1 MGLGLFMA
9 TVYTSALALGTER
22 IKGND
27 LGVST
32 MILIGT
38 TGGIITPAIVGMVAE
53 TAGIRMGMGV
63 VVAVTV
69 LLLIM
74 ILVSVCMKDIDED
87 S

>member
-1 MGLGLFMA
+1 MFMA

-53 TAGIRMGMGV
+53 KAGIQMGMGI

-69 LLLIM
+69 LLLVM
-74 ILVSVCMKDIDED
+74 ILISVCMKGIDQEA
-87 S
+87 